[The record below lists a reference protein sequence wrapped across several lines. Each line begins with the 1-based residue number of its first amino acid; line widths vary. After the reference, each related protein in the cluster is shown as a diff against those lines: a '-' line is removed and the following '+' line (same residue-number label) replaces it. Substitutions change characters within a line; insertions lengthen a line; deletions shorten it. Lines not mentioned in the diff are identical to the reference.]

1 MSKHLIFP
9 ILLLAMAIQVG
20 CKSQPKKAA
29 AAGATNSTAARI
41 ADSPNALGTSQD
53 AVPSPVSVAST
64 QSEPS
69 NVSAALPYSDP
80 PSVSVGPSVE
90 DAYAAIPHRRT
101 IWDENGTTVPPGER
115 EYLQTMFQV
124 LDQAVR
130 VRVAGQQAFSNQQ
143 FDSADVDGEFNR
155 LIAFIRSMPIPPGMN
170 SYHQQILS
178 ALSGERQYF
187 ADWKSQ
193 GDRFPFAQ
201 QVANH
206 PGVRAA
212 SANLRS
218 AYGELMS
225 KYPNESPSNEDA
237 FFDYHCAL
245 DFL

>member
-1 MSKHLIFP
+1 MSKHVIYPFLF
-9 ILLLAMAIQVG
+9 LAMAIQAG
-20 CKSQPKKAA
+20 CKSQPKTAA
-29 AAGATNSTAARI
+29 ATGATNSAAARL
-41 ADSPNALGTSQD
+41 ADSPNASATSQD
-53 AVPSPVSVAST
+53 AAPSV
-64 QSEPS
+64 
-69 NVSAALPYSDP
+69 VSAASPQSDPSGATVALQYTDP
-80 PSVSVGPSVE
+80 PSVGVGPSVE
-90 DAYAAIPHRRT
+90 EAYAAIPHRRT
-101 IWDENGTTVPPGER
+101 IWDENGSTVPSGER

-143 FDSADVDGEFNR
+143 YDSADIDGEFNR
-155 LIAFIRSMPIPPGMN
+155 LITFVHSMPIPPGLN

-178 ALSGERQYF
+178 ALSGDRQFF

-212 SANLRS
+212 SANLHA
-218 AYGELMS
+218 AYDQLMS
-225 KYPNESPSNEDA
+225 KYPNESATNKDA